1 MFYIRKARVEDEEE
15 DEVETLGREVKRL
28 KLNSEFGLLERKAAW
43 FLVFGHVG
51 LIPVLPLNLSLAAV
65 SAA

>member
-1 MFYIRKARVEDEEE
+1 MEDEEE

-43 FLVFGHVG
+43 PGFSFL
-51 LIPVLPLNLSLAAV
+51 AMWD
-65 SAA
+65 